1 MDYAA
6 RAIYSGMTLY
16 MMLVILR
23 WLGPWLGVETD
34 FGPWRWVAR
43 VTDPLVGRI
52 RRLLPNLG
60 PVDFG
65 PMAALLALWFI
76 RTLSLNVMF
85 GAAR

>member
-6 RAIYSGMTLY
+6 RAIYIGLTLY

-34 FGPWRWVAR
+34 YGRWRWVAR
-43 VTDPLVGRI
+43 ATDPLVGPI
-52 RRLLPNLG
+52 RRLLPTLG

-65 PMAALLALWFI
+65 PMATLLAVWIL
-76 RTLSLNVMF
+76 RTVAVSVMY
-85 GAAR
+85 GPMR